1 MEKGTLSPLGYNLTA
16 GGGVGNIP
24 KKKKRLDKTTII
36 VED

>member
-1 MEKGTLSPLGYNLTA
+1 MGTLSPLGYNLTA
-16 GGGVGNIP
+16 GGGQGNIP